1 MSEALNDSASAL
13 SALVP
18 TAPID
23 WVTPSARQCS
33 AKARDVYCLG
43 SIGGCNTGLVERL

>member
-1 MSEALNDSASAL
+1 MRLVDVSRLGVALNDSAQAL

-23 WVTPSARQCS
+23 RVTPCFVQ
-33 AKARDVYCLG
+33 
-43 SIGGCNTGLVERL
+43 SIVKFFEA